1 MQNLK
6 NSNLYFNFNTIFNL
20 SISLSISVWPIE
32 NKELIDISTNSCY
45 NESFE
50 ITSPVKIYRGEDKIK
65 IEKIN
70 ENNNASKDIITE
82 EEDIIKLGEILIKD
96 SKYYFKPNLKES
108 YYSDFD
114 EENIDNNKN
123 ENFSWL
129 IYKRNKIPTNKNK
142 YRIKEGDVI
151 KIGREWL
158 FIKEIYITNRTKK
171 ILKIKNKE
179 KNTNSNF
186 FSYHSQTNKELN
198 INGDFNVSEYNE
210 TDEDKDEEIKR
221 EKNKFVTEN
230 EESRKY
236 LKETIVKDKE
246 SNEKNNNNHK
256 KDEKKEKIKICR
268 ICYLEEFDKDNNPLI
283 KPCKCSGSMKYIHYE
298 CLLHWIKTKI
308 LLDSSSYFS
317 NDLLS
322 VYRLQK
328 LECELCKSKFPDYIR
343 HKKEIF
349 NLLNLDKKFNEEIV
363 LNKKGQKISRK
374 RKDNKDNYIIF
385 DSITPSRTENRYR
398 FLVKFDKNNILK
410 VGRGL
415 ETQLVLNDISVSR
428 NHCQFKIEDDG
439 SVSLED
445 NNSKFGSLVLIQKE
459 IEILKGID
467 LNIQVGANYLI
478 FRQKKK
484 TRFFSC
490 CDAEEFDSKNNY
502 EKLNSFAIK
511 YDKKNEILD
520 ESISSQDLENENKQ
534 DFKEQIKDNK
544 ETILKENNK
553 NDFITFDQKA
563 QFKNKR
569 NRAKKE
575 NNNFDSTCNGSTF
588 ILKENRTQERL
599 NMISNNINNSE
610 TDIKNIKEINA
621 NNKDSFN
628 EKKSESIIISE
639 GEESKSNLEKKNE

>member
-1 MQNLK
+1 M
-6 NSNLYFNFNTIFNL
+6 
-20 SISLSISVWPIE
+20 WPID
-32 NKELIDISTNSCY
+32 NNELIDILSNPY
-45 NESFE
+45 NKQSFDV
-50 ITSPVKIYRGEDKIK
+50 SNPVRLYRDDEEIK
-65 IEKIN
+65 IEKIK
-70 ENNNASKDIITE
+70 ENDNNSKEKITDD
-82 EEDIIKLGEILIKD
+82 EDIIKLGEILIKD
-96 SKYYFKPNLKES
+96 SKYYYKPNTKES
-108 YYSDFD
+108 YYPNLNDT
-114 EENIDNNKN
+114 NNTTN
-123 ENFSWL
+123 NNNTEFYSWL
-129 IYKRNKIPTNKNK
+129 IYKGDKIPVNKNK
-142 YRIKEGDVI
+142 YRIKEGDII

-158 FIKEIYITNRTKK
+158 FIKDIYITKRTKK
-171 ILKIKNKE
+171 LLKIKCKE
-179 KNTNSNF
+179 KNKGNNKL

-198 INGDFNVSEYNE
+198 INEDFNVMEFND
-210 TDEDKDEEIKR
+210 TDEDKDEEIKG

-236 LKETIVKDKE
+236 LKEIIVKDKE

-502 EKLNSFAIK
+502 EKLNSLAIK

-534 DFKEQIKDNK
+534 DIKEQIKDNK

-575 NNNFDSTCNGSTF
+575 NNNYDSTCNGSTF